1 MSHEKDERRFWFR
14 GSTMAVGGRIT
25 GPISETI
32 EPQGACVLPPG
43 GGYASASVE
52 NFNFR
57 NIVRFERLT
66 STLSGQKVRHGGELA
81 GETLVTTAIEGLNIL
96 DVITADRVVARITS
110 RHKESERESEILPF
124 GSQFENLRIG
134 GIPVELECYPEL
146 LGGGTYKEV
155 IRSSRAGS
163 FPFIDANGN
172 PIKEEKPRTNPGTTR
187 SQTKQDTTA
196 RTPSKEES
204 RDPQSPAGRTFL
216 APLFRLDKKKGVI
229 PVGSKAKGQH
239 GILVPGLGVVYLG
252 EYLIT
257 SDSRQLTMLR
267 IELGCPISGSIVC
280 ANAIGNGHWDP

>member
-25 GPISETI
+25 GPICESI
-32 EPQGACVLPPG
+32 DPQGACVLPPG
-43 GGYASASVE
+43 GGYASASIE
-52 NFNFR
+52 NFNFK
-57 NIVRFERLT
+57 NIVRFERVT
-66 STLSGQKVRHGGELA
+66 STLSGQKVRHPDGLA

-110 RHKESERESEILPF
+110 QHLENERESEILPF

-134 GIPVELECYPEL
+134 GIPIELESYPEL
-146 LGGGTYKEV
+146 LRGGRYKE
-155 IRSSRAGS
+155 ITGSSRTDS

-172 PIKEEKPRTNPGTTR
+172 PIKTEEPQTKPAAR
-187 SQTKQDTTA
+187 SQTKQEIAAGA
-196 RTPSKEES
+196 RPEEAAKES
-204 RDPQSPAGRTFL
+204 RFPSDRTLL

-229 PVGSKAKGQH
+229 PVGARTKGQH
-239 GILVPGLGVVYLG
+239 GIFVPGFGIVYLG

-257 SDSRQLTMLR
+257 RDSRQLTMLR
-267 IELGCPISGSIVC
+267 VELGCPISGSIVC

>member
-1 MSHEKDERRFWFR
+1 MSHDKDERRFWFR

-25 GPISETI
+25 GPICETI

-57 NIVRFERLT
+57 NIVRFERVT
-66 STLSGQKVRHGGELA
+66 STLSGQKVRHDGGLA

-96 DVITADRVVARITS
+96 DVVTADRVVARITS
-110 RHKESERESEILPF
+110 RHKENERESEILPF

-134 GIPVELECYPEL
+134 GIPIELESYPEL
-146 LGGGTYKEV
+146 LRGGRYKE
-155 IRSSRAGS
+155 ITGSSRSDS

-172 PIKEEKPRTNPGTTR
+172 PIKTEEPQTKPGTTR
-187 SQTKQDTTA
+187 PQTKRNITGS
-196 RTPSKEES
+196 RTEEDLKES
-204 RDPQSPAGRTFL
+204 RFPSDRTLL
-216 APLFRLDKKKGVI
+216 APLFRLDKKKGMI
-229 PVGSKAKGQH
+229 PVGSEAKGQH
-239 GILVPGLGVVYLG
+239 GIRVPGFGVVYLG

-257 SDSRQLTMLR
+257 RDSRQLTMLR